1 MTIFLPTSYNNL
13 VPCQMVHNGNESTCR
28 LLGILG
34 SLTSLST
41 ACKSWWNHSFLVV
54 MNQPV
59 GCRPSSGHSRLRSFS
74 GDCSITPTKAATWH
88 SSLPSSPSFW
98 FLQFFQVSSLDWIV
112 NIGHAV
118 SWSCNALVN
127 FGIWLWSC
135 VPLILWVP
143 PNIKLLSHR
152 WKLFFNRILLRLIST
167 AVGKVANHWWSLKT
181 LNLCSPTQMTL
192 KIQSP

>member
-1 MTIFLPTSYNNL
+1 
-13 VPCQMVHNGNESTCR
+13 
-28 LLGILG
+28 
-34 SLTSLST
+34 
-41 ACKSWWNHSFLVV
+41 

-74 GDCSITPTKAATWH
+74 GDCFITPTKAATWH
-88 SSLPSSPSFW
+88 SSLPPPPSFW

-112 NIGHAV
+112 NIDHAV

-135 VPLILWVP
+135 EPLILWVP

-167 AVGKVANHWWSLKT
+167 AVAKVANHCIGGLLRPWICVHQHKWHSRSSLPRCIKMSFREDEF
-181 LNLCSPTQMTL
+181 LPHKVFYLIGHLVGLMQFFSQWRL
-192 KIQSP
+192 EKYHRRWR